1 MSRYRLPILPSVM
14 RALFAMLVALVC
26 LSGPAVRSAVAQ
38 PAADVAWRSQPHVE
52 ALAADRL
59 EGRLTGSEG
68 ERLAAD
74 YLVSELE
81 AIGATPLPGQ
91 ADFRLAFGFTA
102 GVDDA
107 GSSLSAKAGDAVVQW
122 SGHDEVHAL
131 SFSDNGAITG
141 PVVFAGYGLDVPESG
156 GFSYDSYATLDVTDK
171 VVLVLRYVPEDA
183 DQATRAILSRY
194 AGLRYKALAARQRG
208 AKALLIVT
216 GPRSPNAGETIPM
229 TFDTAISGSGIVA
242 ASISGEVA
250 EAIFNHVPDATLEQA
265 QASLDTANPHVTG
278 FEIPGLEL
286 TVETAVTR
294 EHREAHNIVG
304 YLPPTTEPAAPEP
317 YVLIGAHYDHLGRG
331 GHGNSLARKDEAGG
345 IHNGADDNA
354 SGVTA
359 VLLVAGQLAEA
370 PRARGVAI
378 AFWSGEELGV
388 LGSTD
393 FVKTAP
399 VPIDEIAAYLN
410 FDMVGRMQNNT
421 LVLQAVG
428 SSPVWPTLIEQANG
442 PAGFDV
448 QSQDDPY
455 LPTDVSSLNQ
465 ASVPSLNFFT
475 GSHSDYH
482 RPSDDPEAINYAD
495 LDRIVDFGAD
505 IATRVVNLE
514 AAPEFVRVA
523 RSTEGGDRDTLR
535 VFTGTIP
542 DYATD
547 VEGLL
552 LSGVIEGGPAD
563 EAGLAGGDVI
573 VQFGSQTITNIYD
586 YTYALDAVKIDEPLT
601 VVYIRDGE
609 RRETTLTPRARK

>member
-1 MSRYRLPILPSVM
+1 MIRLLLLPPVV
-14 RALFAMLVALVC
+14 AMMLLLTGASTGL
-26 LSGPAVRSAVAQ
+26 AQ
-38 PAADVAWRSQPHVE
+38 DWRSQPHVE

-59 EGRLTGSEG
+59 EGRLTGSDG
-68 ERLAAD
+68 ERLAGD
-74 YLVSELE
+74 YLISELE
-81 AIGATPLPGQ
+81 KLGATPLPGKT
-91 ADFRLAFGFTA
+91 DFRLAFGFTA

-107 GSSLSAKAGDAVVQW
+107 GSSLSVAAGGPAVRW
-122 SGHDEVHAL
+122 SVRDEVHAL
-131 SFSDNGAITG
+131 SFSDNGSVTA

-171 VVLVLRYVPEDA
+171 IVLVLRYVPEDA
-183 DQATRAILSRY
+183 DQETRAILSRY
-194 AGLRYKALAARQRG
+194 AGLRYKALAARERG
-208 AKALLIVT
+208 AKALLVVT

-250 EAIFNHVPDATLEQA
+250 ETIVSHATGKTLEQA

-278 FEIPGLEL
+278 FEIPDLEL
-286 TVETAVTR
+286 TVQTEVAR
-294 EHREAHNIVG
+294 ERREAHNIVG
-304 YLPPTTEPAAPEP
+304 YLSPTTDAVPKP
-317 YVLIGAHYDHLGRG
+317 YVLVGAHYDHLGRG
-331 GHGNSLARKDEAGG
+331 GHGNSLARKDEAGT

-354 SGVTA
+354 SGVAA
-359 VLLVAGQLAEA
+359 VLVAAKSLSES
-370 PRARGVAI
+370 PRARGVVL

-399 VPIDEIAAYLN
+399 VPIDQVAAYLN

-421 LVLQAVG
+421 LVLQAAG
-428 SSPVWPTLIEQANG
+428 SSSVWPRLIEQANV
-442 PAGFDV
+442 PAGFDL
-448 QSQDDPY
+448 QIQDDPY

-482 RPSDDPEAINYAD
+482 RPTDDAEIINYEG
-495 LDRIVDFGAD
+495 LDRIVDFGTA
-505 IATRVVNLE
+505 IARRVVNME
-514 AAPEFVRVA
+514 EPPEFIRVA
-523 RSTEGGDRDTLR
+523 RSSEGGDRDTLR

-586 YTYALDAVKIDEPLT
+586 YTYALDAVKIDEALT

-609 RRETTLTPRARK
+609 RRETTLTPRARR